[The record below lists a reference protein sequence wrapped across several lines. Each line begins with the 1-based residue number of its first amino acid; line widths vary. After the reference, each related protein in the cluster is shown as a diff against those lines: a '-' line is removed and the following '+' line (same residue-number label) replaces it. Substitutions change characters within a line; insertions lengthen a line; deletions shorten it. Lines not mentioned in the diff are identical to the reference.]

1 MWIKPEKKTW
11 NQRKCV
17 TKFKKKKKGAYL
29 VYIPSQLHQQGDGL
43 SHYDSVVDVAA
54 LQTRLQ
60 FGEVSEKRQSR
71 LVIKNNMQ
79 FWYDYY
85 YKPNWQPI

>member
-1 MWIKPEKKTW
+1 M
-11 NQRKCV
+11 RV
-17 TKFKKKKKGAYL
+17 TKKKKKGAYL

-43 SHYDSVVDVAA
+43 SHYDSVVDIAA

-60 FGEVSEKRQSR
+60 FGEVSEKSQSC
-71 LVIKNNMQ
+71 LVTKNNMQ

-85 YKPNWQPI
+85 YKPN